1 MSGIVLKGN
10 RYSGNTIVSNCFI
23 DEYMAEANGAQ
34 LKIYLYLMRCIEAD
48 EPVTVPLLAD
58 RFNYTETDII
68 RSLLYWA
75 RKGIVSLEF
84 DEDRNVSE
92 IVLNDPSEA
101 EPTEV
106 SLPKK
111 SAPRTAEGRQKP
123 SYTASELSDFG
134 SKTEIKQLIFVA
146 EQYLG
151 HPLTPT
157 DMKTFFFI
165 YDRQGGLGFSSDLIE
180 YLIEYCVGKGK
191 TNTRY
196 IEQTAM
202 NWADSGIRDVAGAKE
217 HVRGFAG
224 NDYFMVLKAYGITDR
239 NPVEGEIQY
248 IDRWKNGYGFSMD
261 MILEAVSRTMKAI
274 MKPSFPYTD
283 SILKRWAEN
292 GVTSV
297 SDIDLLIPAWGS
309 TAKQTGIMR
318 SSGSVTGSAARK
330 SPQNKFHNFSE
341 RQYDMDELEARLLG
355 QKQSKKVSRV

>member
-1 MSGIVLKGN
+1 MIPIISTRTSSDAIRL
-10 RYSGNTIVSNCFI
+10 
-23 DEYMAEANGAQ
+23 NG
-34 LKIYLYLMRCIEAD
+34 AD

-123 SYTASELSDFG
+123 SYTASELSEFG

-283 SILKRWAEN
+283 SILKRWSEN
-292 GVTSV
+292 GVASV